1 MNLFLSKVYAQ
12 VDGVV
17 SPTIPFTPPGSIT
30 PTTAGPTTAV
40 VGPSISLT
48 SEETTLE
55 VGTTSKIQVVIDTQ
69 LQPISQYSIQILFS
83 PEFLRVVDFDDS
95 TDSIE
100 IDFRDTFFNS
110 TINEVSQQQGIIT
123 ISAENPAG
131 SSSITSRV
139 VAEIQ
144 VEALKAG
151 FAEVSIGRENSNLLT
166 SGSADILQNTT
177 TVEFVIGGGGGTGPT
192 IVIPSTSINPNVSVL
207 PSSDIPLPSRT
218 PDTAITDNLRAPAA
232 LILGVILIS
241 MGSYFIKLRN
251 TNESKKN

>member
-12 VDGVV
+12 VDGVA

-40 VGPSISLT
+40 LGPSISLT

-55 VGTTSKIQVVIDTQ
+55 VGTTTKIQVVIDTQ
-69 LQPISQYSIQILFS
+69 LQPISQYSIQLLFS
-83 PEFLRVVDFDDS
+83 PEYLRVVDFDDS

-100 IDFRDTFFNS
+100 IDFRDTFFDE

-123 ISAENPAG
+123 LNAENPAG
-131 SSSITSRV
+131 SSSITNRV
-139 VAEIQ
+139 IAEIE

-151 FAEVSIGRENSNLLT
+151 FAEVSIGRENTNLLT
-166 SGSADILQNTT
+166 PGSTDILQTIN
-177 TVEFVIGGGGGTGPT
+177 TVEFVIGGGGGTEPT
-192 IVIPSTSINPNVSVL
+192 TAIPTVSTNPNISVL
-207 PSSDIPLPSRT
+207 PSSEIPLPSRT

-251 TNESKKN
+251 TDAIKKN

>member
-1 MNLFLSKVYAQ
+1 MNLFLKKVYAQ
-12 VDGVV
+12 VDGVA
-17 SPTIPFTPPGSIT
+17 SPTIPFSPPGSIT

-40 VGPSISLT
+40 LGPSISLSSDQT
-48 SEETTLE
+48 SLE
-55 VGTTSKIQVVIDTQ
+55 VGTISKIQVTIDTQ
-69 LQPISQYSIQILFS
+69 LQPISQYSIQLLFS

-100 IDFRDTFFNS
+100 VDFRDTFFDA

-123 ISAENPAG
+123 INAENPVG

-139 VAEIQ
+139 IAEFE

-151 FAEVSIGRENSNLLT
+151 FAEVSFGRENTNLLT
-166 SGSADILQNTT
+166 SGSADILQNTNT
-177 TVEFVIGGGGGTGPT
+177 IEFVIGGGTGPT
-192 IVIPSTSINPNVSVL
+192 SVVPSTSINPNVSIG
-207 PSSDIPLPSRT
+207 PTSDIILPSRT

-232 LILGVILIS
+232 LILGVLLIS

-251 TNESKKN
+251 TDASKKN

>member
-12 VDGVV
+12 VDGVA

-40 VGPSISLT
+40 LGPSISLT

-55 VGTTSKIQVVIDTQ
+55 VDTISKIQIVIDTK
-69 LQPISQYSIQILFS
+69 LQPISQYSIQLLFS
-83 PEFLRVVDFDDS
+83 PEYLRVVDFDDS

-100 IDFRDTFFNS
+100 IDFRDTFFDS
-110 TINEVSQQQGIIT
+110 TINEVSQQQGIIS

-131 SSSITSRV
+131 VSSITNRV
-139 VAEIQ
+139 IAEVQ

-151 FAEVSIGRENSNLLT
+151 FAEVTIGRENTNLLT
-166 SGSADILQNTT
+166 SGSVDILQNTT
-177 TVEFVIGGGGGTGPT
+177 KVEFVIGGGGTGPT
-192 IVIPSTSINPNVSVL
+192 STFPSPTINPNATIL
-207 PSSDIPLPSRT
+207 PTSEVVLPSRT

-232 LILGVILIS
+232 LILGVMLIS
-241 MGSYFIKLRN
+241 LGSYFIKLRN
-251 TNESKKN
+251 TDESKKS